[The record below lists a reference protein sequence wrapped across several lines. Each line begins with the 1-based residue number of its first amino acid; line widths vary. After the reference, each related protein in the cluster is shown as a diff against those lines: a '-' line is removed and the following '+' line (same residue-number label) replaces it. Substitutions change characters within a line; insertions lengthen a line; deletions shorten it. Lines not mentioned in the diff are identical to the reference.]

1 MGQSP
6 RPWQVGDVVNGYRW
20 DGQGWVP
27 AIPPPPPPPPPTF
40 VRPQPA
46 PTGRPPVWLLVILA
60 VVVGAVVLS
69 VVTRPASP
77 VVVDP
82 NPSGETRTVDSGGDD
97 DAVVAGVTA
106 IARGCSAFAG
116 ASGSGPSVDDVGPN
130 GAVAG
135 FVVPWPTN
143 PYTGRP
149 MTSGNQPGDFTF
161 HTAIHM
167 PDDTY
172 TGYVYGHLDNG
183 QDFSV
188 EFRY

>member
-20 DGQGWVP
+20 NGQGWVP
-27 AIPPPPPPPPPTF
+27 DIPPPTPIPTF
-40 VRPQPA
+40 TRPQPPPA
-46 PTGRPPVWLLVILA
+46 GRPPVWLLVILA
-60 VVVGAVVLS
+60 VVVGAFMLS
-69 VVTRPASP
+69 VLNRPGSP
-77 VVVDP
+77 PVVDP
-82 NPSGETRTVDSGGDD
+82 TSSGDTRTAGTGGEY
-97 DAVVAGVTA
+97 DAVISGVTA

-116 ASGSGPSVDDVGPN
+116 ASGSGPGVDDVGPS
-130 GAVAG
+130 GAVAS

-143 PYTGRP
+143 PYTGLP